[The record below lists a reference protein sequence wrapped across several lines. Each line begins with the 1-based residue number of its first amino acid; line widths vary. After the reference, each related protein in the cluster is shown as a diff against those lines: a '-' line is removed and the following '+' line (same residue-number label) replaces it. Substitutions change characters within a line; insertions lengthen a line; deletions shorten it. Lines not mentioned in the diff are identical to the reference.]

1 MLTAVSAFNMSTV
14 VGAVV
19 ATPGGLGGV
28 ESSLAALSIQ
38 LLNLSRPAA
47 AAAALVIR
55 FATLW
60 FGVVIGLVCL
70 ALWPQ
75 LLTVQKGS
83 VAEEPKAQA

>member
-1 MLTAVSAFNMSTV
+1 MMTAVSAFNMSTV

-28 ESSLAALSIQ
+28 ESSLAALSMQ
-38 LLNLSRPAA
+38 LLDLSRPAA

-60 FGVVIGLVCL
+60 FGVVIGLICL
-70 ALWPQ
+70 ALWPH
-75 LLTVQKGS
+75 LLTTQKGAM
-83 VAEEPKAQA
+83 AEGQEAQS